1 MLAAGEDALT
11 QVNAAV
17 GLGFTRSDKGV
28 ATAGSLAYTE
38 LKNTNHSYISGTEAL
53 KATGGVTVTSQ
64 DISGKRR
71 INIKNT

>member
-38 LKNTNHSYISGTEAL
+38 LKNTNHSYISGTETL